1 MKKNKKIIVAIDV
14 DEVSLDFM
22 NPLLEYHN
30 DKYGTSLKREDF
42 KSFNLWETW
51 GGTRQE
57 AVKKV
62 YDFFNS
68 PYSENIKPIKGSQ
81 ESINILSKNKDLV
94 IATSRPGYLHS
105 RTIGMLSKYY
115 SGMFKD
121 FYFTYQFDRNN
132 GNRKKNI
139 CLEKNVDFIIDDVI
153 DNVLACSSVVKKAF
167 LFDSPWNQ
175 INNLPENVGRVHSWK
190 EVLKQL
196 G

>member
-1 MKKNKKIIVAIDV
+1 MKKNKKIIIAIDV

-62 YDFFNS
+62 YYFFNS

-94 IATSRPGYLHS
+94 IATSIPGYLHS